1 MMNEL
6 PAAVLSRGRLV
17 LVAVAGVLSGVAGG
31 CGPLARVEVNQPGRQ
46 GQTLRMHLES
56 NWAHF
61 AAGEAGDRVLLAWP
75 LPGARAGRKHY
86 QLYLRLP
93 AGGGEFAIDPD
104 AGDRAKAAGFLIQE
118 TGRLAGLARVQ
129 QGTVTI
135 SKGKDRRTGRLDVR
149 CRDGTEVRGDFRAV
163 RSDLTVRFF
172 EDDHAADVQAL
183 APANEAGADAEQR
196 SEGDPPDDV
205 SGEST

>member
-1 MMNEL
+1 M
-6 PAAVLSRGRLV
+6 AVV
-17 LVAVAGVLSGVAGG
+17 GVLSGLTGG
-31 CGPLARVEVNQPGRQ
+31 CGPLARVELHQPGRQ
-46 GQTLRMHLES
+46 GQKLRMHLES

-86 QLYLRLP
+86 ELYLRLP
-93 AGGGEFAIDPD
+93 AGGGTFAIDPD

-135 SKGKDRRTGRLDVR
+135 SGGKGRRTGRLDVR
-149 CRDGTEVRGDFRAV
+149 CTDGTEVRGDFRTV

-172 EDDHAADVQAL
+172 EDDHAADVRAL
-183 APANEAGADAEQR
+183 APANEDGTDRGQQ
-196 SEGDPPDDV
+196 SQVDPPDV
-205 SGEST
+205 TGEST